1 MWSILYEIEIKEIAS
16 ADFFITRLTNIH
28 LTNFALYDNIPL
40 GVIQYGNAPKL
51 IPRFGEPLHGGGYA
65 LFNKMKGVI
74 LCSFQI
80 HKKGVVRYELFIRTF
95 IVCLLHTKAY
105 LPL

>member
-1 MWSILYEIEIKEIAS
+1 MKWRVLIRHSLNY
-16 ADFFITRLTNIH
+16 IH

-51 IPRFGEPLHGGGYA
+51 ILRFGEPLHGGGYA

-80 HKKGVVRYELFIRTF
+80 HTKGVVRYELFIRTF
-95 IVCLLHTKAY
+95 IVCLLHTR
-105 LPL
+105 L